1 MEEKKQDKIF
11 LAPEERMA
19 LLEAKYE
26 RARAQVEA
34 MMAQIDAVKRL
45 TTNEQADS

>member
-1 MEEKKQDKIF
+1 MDIKETKFF
-11 LAPEERMA
+11 LKPEERAA

-34 MMAQIDAVKRL
+34 MMAQIEAVKKL
-45 TTNEQADS
+45 IGPALKD